1 MGSGK
6 THGQLYVNALTT
18 FASDKGEKCKGSM
31 GIKMQI

>member
-1 MGSGK
+1 MGFRK
-6 THGQLYVNALTT
+6 THEQLYMNALA